1 MDYLSYHV
9 PDIALPKADHA
20 RISGIAMDVV
30 EDVYQKVVQAPTPIP
45 FVHADLLR
53 AARTSELDL
62 RKPKER
68 EYWNYVVG
76 LYPEDLGATHAGLV
90 LRVGKYDLTGPVI
103 SPENRP
109 SWQIESRMGIK
120 HLQLRGTDLNA
131 VFSGVLIN
139 DPELGVIVTPTSGLW
154 AARKAKIGPAK
165 GAPDAAVD
173 LMNIVVTRAVLRAL
187 AAADPKKP
195 ARKEA
200 IVESTW
206 TRPDTRETFAVRS
219 VPVPGPI
226 KVHKMADDDACL
238 RFYGRKI
245 RDTNGTPDDPLCTQN
260 IPTLTGTAESA
271 PKNTK
276 KRARAPKKD
285 KK

>member
-1 MDYLSYHV
+1 
-9 PDIALPKADHA
+9 
-20 RISGIAMDVV
+20 
-30 EDVYQKVVQAPTPIP
+30 
-45 FVHADLLR
+45 
-53 AARTSELDL
+53 
-62 RKPKER
+62 
-68 EYWNYVVG
+68 
-76 LYPEDLGATHAGLV
+76 
-90 LRVGKYDLTGPVI
+90 
-103 SPENRP
+103 
-109 SWQIESRMGIK
+109 MGIK

>member
-9 PDIALPKADHA
+9 PAFELPKADHA

-30 EDVYQKVVQAPTPIP
+30 EEVYQKVLNAPTPIP
-45 FVHADLLR
+45 FVHGDLLR

-68 EYWNYVVG
+68 EYWNYVIG
-76 LYPEDLGATHAGLV
+76 LYPEDLQAKHQGLV
-90 LRVGKYDLTGPVI
+90 LRVGKYDLTGPMI

-139 DPELGVIVTPTSGLW
+139 DPELGIIVTPTSGLW
-154 AARKAKIGPAK
+154 AARKQKMGPAK

-173 LMNIVVTRAVLRAL
+173 LMNIVVMRAVLRAL
-187 AAADPKKP
+187 AMGPKKT
-195 ARKEA
+195 RNKEV

-206 TRPDTRETFAVRS
+206 TRPDTWETFAVRS
-219 VPVPGPI
+219 IPI
-226 KVHKMADDDACL
+226 QGSIKIHKMADDDVCL
-238 RFYGRKI
+238 HFYGRKI
-245 RDTNGTPDDPLCTQN
+245 RDNNTTAENVCMQN
-260 IPTLTGTAESA
+260 IPTLTGTVNIIA
-271 PKNTK
+271 K
-276 KRARAPKKD
+276 KRTPAAKKG